1 MKDSAKKAR
10 EGYRKGFHLC
20 QFASKAYL
28 RFVATIY
35 LNSILGAGVTQLMQA
50 LHSIFL
56 NISAWLL
63 RADSWLFFWLLDG
76 RLAFSNPRHQQLVR
90 PFVSGPLFVF

>member
-20 QFASKAYL
+20 QFASKAYF

-50 LHSIFL
+50 LRSISL
-56 NISAWLL
+56 WLL
-63 RADSWLFFWLLDG
+63 RADSWLFSWLSDG
-76 RLAFSNPRHQQLVR
+76 HWVFLNLRHQQLMR
-90 PFVSGPLFVF
+90 PSVSAHLIVF